1 MTEEMKNI
9 VAKWRNKGVNISDE
23 EAENLLWQCKRKI
36 KISKILNPEGYL
48 PLLYDDE
55 VRNYLHRQSV
65 NATTILR
72 KMKEDGVCAVSV

>member
-1 MTEEMKNI
+1 MTEELKNI
-9 VAKWRNKGVNISDE
+9 VAKWRNKGVYISDE
-23 EAENLLWQCKRKI
+23 EAEDLLWYCKRKI
-36 KISKILNPEGYL
+36 KIAKILNPEGYL

-72 KMKEDGVCAVSV
+72 KVKEESICVVSV